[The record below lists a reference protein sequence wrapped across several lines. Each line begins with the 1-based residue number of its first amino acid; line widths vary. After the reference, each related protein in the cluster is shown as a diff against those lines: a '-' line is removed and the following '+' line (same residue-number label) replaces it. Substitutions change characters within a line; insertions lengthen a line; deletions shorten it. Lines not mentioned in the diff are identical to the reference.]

1 MAEDYINLNDPRSQS
16 LAEVSLI
23 EQLQAIARQV
33 DEALREAR
41 LLIDNYLEGR
51 LEVVKTKYDRVEM
64 LKNKCEELKSKAIE
78 YLVRVTPSLLN
89 KDIYRTIIIALS
101 KISQDIDSATY
112 RTKILAS
119 KNKVL
124 DTDTTKMVKEILEE
138 FSKQYNKLLDTIR
151 ILGINPANAAK
162 TADEVL
168 KIEETIDKLY
178 REASLMLYE
187 NLEND
192 IPVLLITKEFVDLI
206 ESASDLVRD
215 IAENIKYLA
224 LHKV

>member
-33 DEALREAR
+33 DETLREAR

-64 LKNKCEELKSKAIE
+64 LKNRCEELKSKAIE

-124 DTDTTKMVKEILEE
+124 DTDTTKMLEKILEE
-138 FSKQYNKLLDTIR
+138 FTKQYNKLLNTIR
-151 ILGINPANAAK
+151 LLGINPANAAK

>member
-1 MAEDYINLNDPRSQS
+1 
-16 LAEVSLI
+16 
-23 EQLQAIARQV
+23 
-33 DEALREAR
+33 
-41 LLIDNYLEGR
+41 
-51 LEVVKTKYDRVEM
+51 M
-64 LKNKCEELKSKAIE
+64 LKNRCEELKSKAIE

-124 DTDTTKMVKEILEE
+124 DTDTTKMLEKILEE
-138 FSKQYNKLLDTIR
+138 FTKQYNKLLNTIR
-151 ILGINPANAAK
+151 LLGINPANAAK